1 MIICIGILL
10 FADALKYRKIKV
22 LDIIEKQDFWFRWM
36 LYIFAILGILTFGI
50 WGSNYDVAGFIY
62 FQF

>member
-1 MIICIGILL
+1 MKEILKKKGITSIIVSL
-10 FADALKYRKIKV
+10 
-22 LDIIEKQDFWFRWM
+22 
-36 LYIFAILGILTFGI
+36 IFAILGILTFGI

>member
-1 MIICIGILL
+1 MEYFEKIMKKTGWTSLL
-10 FADALKYRKIKV
+10 TSL
-22 LDIIEKQDFWFRWM
+22 
-36 LYIFAILGILTFGI
+36 IFAILGILTFGI